1 MRKSAQKKQGRLL
14 SLALVAF
21 CQETEVSL
29 MLVLVLFAFRGS
41 HYVDVSVAIAVL
53 ELNSSVNQS
62 IKSVVFAHTYVFA
75 WTVHC
80 AALTADNVAGFSELT
95 TKNFH
100 TESFA
105 M

>member
-29 MLVLVLFAFRGS
+29 MLVLVLFAFSGS

-62 IKSVVFAHTYVFA
+62 IKSVIFTHSNIFTCIVN
-75 WTVHC
+75 C
-80 AALTADNVAGFSELT
+80 SSLTNNNITCLCGLSSEELQ
-95 TKNFH
+95 TK
-100 TESFA
+100 SFA